1 MSSDNR
7 LIGSKNIE
15 WARKLY
21 AENELHKQ
29 LLEELITFIGSS
41 AWDDVDFI
49 NQLIRMADYI
59 NDLEESPVEY
69 EWLKDEK
76 KQMELKDYE

>member
-29 LLEELITFIGSS
+29 LLEELITIIGSS

>member
-29 LLEELITFIGSS
+29 LLEELITFIGAS